1 MRIPLIVVKDRTN
14 GDEHIVGTDV
24 HDRLHL
30 SQGGLAYENS
40 QNSEGTDF
48 GGNYEFEQ
56 LCTDEYDEETEVRL
70 VSPGQYI
77 DELFALQKERIKE
90 LEIQLVDLE
99 FRHIPRKPYNGTFC
113 PSCKRHLRCP
123 TTKNTY
129 TGKVK
134 NRAGDNYCPK
144 CGQAIDWGEN
154 FTHKKASGSLVKCV
168 LDCTKCERICQCDRN
183 E

>member
-1 MRIPLIVVKDRTN
+1 MRIPLIIVKDRAS

-30 SQGGLAYENS
+30 SQGGLAYENL
-40 QNSEGTDF
+40 QNGEGTDF
-48 GGNYEFEQ
+48 GGDYEFEQ
-56 LCTDEYDEETEVRL
+56 LCTDEYDEETEVQL
-70 VSPGQYI
+70 VTPGRYI
-77 DELFALQKERIKE
+77 DELLVLQTERIKG
-90 LEIQLVDLE
+90 LTMRLNDLI
-99 FRHIPRKPYNGTFC
+99 FRHTPRKPHSGVYC

-144 CGQAIDWGEN
+144 CGQAIDWGGYN
-154 FTHKKASGSLVKCV
+154 AKM
-168 LDCTKCERICQCDRN
+168 
-183 E
+183 